1 MTIKILGTG
10 CPNCLKL
17 EELAKQAAQELN
29 VNAEFVKVKEI
40 DKILE
45 YGIAR
50 TPGLVINEVV
60 KSSGRIPTVEQI
72 KTFIQE
78 AM

>member
-17 EELAKQAAQELN
+17 EELAKKAAQELN
-29 VNAEFVKVKEI
+29 VPAEFVEVKEI
-40 DKILE
+40 DKILD

-50 TPGLVINEVV
+50 TPGLVVDEVV

-72 KTFIQE
+72 KAFIQE

>member
-1 MTIKILGTG
+1 MVIKILGTG
-10 CPNCLKL
+10 CSNCTKL
-17 EELAKQAAQELN
+17 EELTKKAVQELN

-50 TPGLVINEVV
+50 TPGLVINEAV
-60 KSSGRIPTVEQI
+60 KTAGRLPSIDQI
-72 KTFIQE
+72 KTYIQE